1 MTTIIKKKAVG
12 ESEKGMEECG
22 IRDEKVLYNGA
33 QIAAQEKTRAVV
45 NYLDLPVVN
54 TRRDKERF
62 DKMKEALSED
72 LFRVFD
78 QQEQTQASLWALTW
92 TFFIGF
98 FLFAVVYF
106 NLPCTPSS
114 TIGDCVCPYLF
125 NDTAKNLFNG
135 EEKNRTE
142 NISMNVSFSSSDEIQ
157 PVNNDTP
164 LITNQ

>member
-1 MTTIIKKKAVG
+1 MIKKKAVG
-12 ESEKGMEECG
+12 ESEKGVDECG

-33 QIAAQEKTRAVV
+33 QIAAREKTRAVL
-45 NYLDLPVVN
+45 NYLDLSVVD

-62 DKMKEALSED
+62 HKIKEVLSED
-72 LFRVFD
+72 LFQVFD
-78 QQEQTQASLWALTW
+78 RQEQTQASLWALTW

-106 NLPCTPSS
+106 NLSCTAR
-114 TIGDCVCPYLF
+114 TIGDCVCSYPVS
-125 NDTAKNLFNG
+125 DTAKNLFNG
-135 EEKNRTE
+135 EEESRTE

-164 LITNQ
+164 LIMNQ

>member
-1 MTTIIKKKAVG
+1 MIKKKAVG
-12 ESEKGMEECG
+12 EPEKGVDECG

-33 QIAAQEKTRAVV
+33 QIAAREKTRAVL
-45 NYLDLPVVN
+45 NYLDLSVVD

-62 DKMKEALSED
+62 DKIKEVLSED
-72 LFRVFD
+72 LFQVFD
-78 QQEQTQASLWALTW
+78 RQEQTQASLWALTW

-106 NLPCTPSS
+106 NLPCTAR
-114 TIGDCVCPYLF
+114 TIGDCVCPYPF

-135 EEKNRTE
+135 EEKNKTE

-157 PVNNDTP
+157 PANNDTP
-164 LITNQ
+164 LIMN

>member
-1 MTTIIKKKAVG
+1 MTTIIKKKAVE
-12 ESEKGMEECG
+12 ESEKGVDECG
-22 IRDEKVLYNGA
+22 IRDEKVLYNNA
-33 QIAAQEKTRAVV
+33 QIAAKEKTRAVL

-62 DKMKEALSED
+62 DKIKEVLSED

-78 QQEQTQASLWALTW
+78 RQEQTQTSLWALTW

-106 NLPCTPSS
+106 NLPCTPR
-114 TIGDCVCPYLF
+114 TIGDCICPYSF

-135 EEKNRTE
+135 EEENRTE

-157 PVNNDTP
+157 SPNNDTP
-164 LITNQ
+164 LIMN